1 MHIIVIPALAI
12 AGFGLSFFTF
22 GASLGLLIPGAVIA
36 GAGGVTIAGAELGY
50 LAVSQTKLQDAKNAC
65 KADRQL
71 MIEVKELGDKFFKQ
85 IDFLAEKHNSTWEK
99 MIAFVNYSWN
109 SKSGVRALYG
119 GYKSIDAIFE
129 AGKATITA
137 VKAARVAAVAGR
149 TVWST
154 LSTTGRVIGAAG
166 AIFDFLFIPVDLAVM
181 VKSAYDVHK
190 YKTEGESNSNVAKE
204 IGELIKALDNNR
216 DDLQKFSD
224 GLGTTS

>member
-1 MHIIVIPALAI
+1 MHITVIPALAI

-22 GASLGLLIPGAVIA
+22 GASLGLLIPGAALA

-50 LAVSQTKLQDAKNAC
+50 LAVSETKLEDAKDAC

-71 MIEVKELGDKFFKQ
+71 MIEVKELGDTFFKQ
-85 IDFLAEKHNSTWEK
+85 LDFLAEKHNSTWEK
-99 MIAFVNYSWN
+99 MIALIHYSWN
-109 SKSGVRALYG
+109 SRSGVRALYG

-129 AGKATITA
+129 AGKAAISA

-149 TVWST
+149 TAWSA

-166 AIFDFLFIPVDLAVM
+166 AIFDFVFIPVDLAVM

-190 YKTEGESNSNVAKE
+190 YKTEGESNSNVATE
-204 IGELIKALDNNR
+204 IGELIKTLDNNQ
-216 DDLQKFSD
+216 DDLQEFAD